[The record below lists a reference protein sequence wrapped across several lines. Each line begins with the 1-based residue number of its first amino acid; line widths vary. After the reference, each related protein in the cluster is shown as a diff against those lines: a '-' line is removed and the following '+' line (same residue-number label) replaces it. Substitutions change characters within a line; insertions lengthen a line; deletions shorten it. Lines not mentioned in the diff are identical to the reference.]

1 MPSQLLI
8 DQPRQRRLSFPH
20 DRRDVDARD
29 VRRLPTK
36 APIVSAATR
45 PFLNPPFLRNDFA
58 DRALP
63 DALKLAPCPTSSA
76 RLLGVSTN
84 TSGPDLGR
92 QALRPGFLFGF
103 PPICLGGHNP
113 PAGRIRRV
121 IRQSGQRLSRGCQVT
136 SSERRLLGL
145 RRSLS
150 QFCRA
155 PARNSPRAAATD
167 GLRPIEALPALLGRN
182 AKARLVEKG
191 YPASKPVPASVHVT
205 SVLHRLAKSH
215 ANSAKIVETPCNTK
229 VTCPKGASVKIR

>member
-1 MPSQLLI
+1 MI
-8 DQPRQRRLSFPH
+8 
-20 DRRDVDARD
+20 
-29 VRRLPTK
+29 
-36 APIVSAATR
+36 AATSTR
-45 PFLNPPFLRNDFA
+45 ATCAGCRQKRRSCRRQPGLSSIRHFLRNDFA

-136 SSERRLLGL
+136 SSAACSACAAACRSSAAPRRGIA
-145 RRSLS
+145 
-150 QFCRA
+150 RA
-155 PARNSPRAAATD
+155 PR
-167 GLRPIEALPALLGRN
+167 RPMVFDR
-182 AKARLVEKG
+182 
-191 YPASKPVPASVHVT
+191 SKPCLPSW
-205 SVLHRLAKSH
+205 
-215 ANSAKIVETPCNTK
+215 EGTPK
-229 VTCPKGASVKIR
+229 QD